1 MPLKN
6 LGIKDSNIGIK
17 NGKMGVDNSNINVE
31 NKSVK
36 DIEVLSSC
44 FCIDSIKKKQ

>member
-6 LGIKDSNIGIK
+6 LGIEDSNISIK
-17 NGKMGVDNSNINVE
+17 NGKMSIDNSNINVE

-44 FCIDSIKKKQ
+44 FCIDSNKEK